1 MTKADGI
8 KINTVQ
14 TNGNAFVS
22 NRAWPA
28 FLGLMTVS
36 IVLHAIVEGF
46 QQHCM
51 SCTKMIHHWPVKPAV
66 LASINLI
73 RQQRAQI
80 VQQDDT
86 MIKRI
91 KMNV

>member
-1 MTKADGI
+1 MI
-8 KINTVQ
+8 METVQ
-14 TNGNAFVS
+14 TIVNAFVT
-22 NRAWPA
+22 NLATPD

-36 IVLHAIVEGF
+36 IVLHAILEGF

-80 VQQDDT
+80 VQQDGT

>member
-1 MTKADGI
+1 MPKGMSPTI
-8 KINTVQ
+8 KTVQ
-14 TNGNAFVS
+14 TIVNAFVS
-22 NRAWPA
+22 NLAIPA
-28 FLGLMTVS
+28 FLGLMTIS
-36 IVLHAIVEGF
+36 IVLHAILEGF

-80 VQQDDT
+80 VLLDGT